1 MSEGNTLMIREVTI
15 INKASKSA
23 YYAKNA
29 KHIELKPQR
38 LGGSIS
44 AANAIK
50 TQSTLLKKVM
60 PVLTGVNPSD
70 SKWHIHLG
78 GYLDAITV
86 LVPTIGKKLNI
97 SLDFY
102 EAEDLDKFEK
112 GQAEIIKD
120 YSDAVKANPK
130 QEARA
135 FKTRETKLIN
145 LEDTALTKANPINPS
160 EYFIWRYALV
170 HAEVANREIDS
181 NKSSKIRFFI
191 FDDAERKRN
200 EKVIYTLRTS
210 ASKKFFDIADKKPV
224 AKAILN
230 LMFRALSVKTNI
242 ETLDD
247 TDIKKFLF
255 DYTSTQPKMFLEL
268 AADPN
273 LELKAKIEEYIKL
286 GILNRPVNS
295 TMIVNSENQD
305 IIGHNVDEAIV
316 FFKNANNNITVKR
329 FAEKYNSQ
337 PK

>member
-1 MSEGNTLMIREVTI
+1 MSEGNTLIIREVTI
-15 INKASKSA
+15 RNKASKSA

-38 LGGSIS
+38 IGGSIS

-86 LVPTIGKKLNI
+86 LVPVIGKNLNV
-97 SLDFY
+97 SLDFF
-102 EAEDLDKFEK
+102 EPEDLDKFEK
-112 GQAEIIKD
+112 DYAKIIKD

-130 QEARA
+130 QETKA
-135 FKTRETKLIN
+135 FKARETKLIN
-145 LEDTALTKANPINPS
+145 LEDKALIKANPINPS

-170 HAEVANREIDS
+170 HPEVANREVDAS
-181 NKSSKIRFFI
+181 KSGKIRFFI

-200 EKVIYTLRTS
+200 EKVLYTLRTD
-210 ASKKFFDIADKKPV
+210 ASKKFFEIADKKVV

-230 LMFRALSVKTNI
+230 LIFRELNSKTNI
-242 ETLDD
+242 ESLDE
-247 TDIKKFLF
+247 TDIKKALF
-255 DYTSTQPKMFLEL
+255 DYTSTQPKLFLAL

-286 GILNRPVNS
+286 GILNRPINS
-295 TMIVNSENQD
+295 TMIVNAENQD

-316 FFKNANNNITVKR
+316 FFKNANNNITIKR